1 MPNEPQIPTAPDN
14 LQSCSVPPV
23 IAVPPTL
30 PAEANH
36 PASSGRKALTILLS
50 VYLGLFLVD
59 ALVSFADDSF
69 ALFFGI
75 HALSIIRGLVAF
87 TAVLMALLV
96 YVLMALT
103 PMIPKRLFLPLT
115 LFNLAATLVSI
126 PFMIYHYDRLY
137 LITWSV
143 SACQLIFGLAALYV
157 VLGGFRFHWPLVPAS
172 QLNPRR
178 FSWLNLFGFVL
189 ANIFVLLPA
198 VIIYLFFS
206 AALAVDHFSDGFVAL
221 RPGGIMVQVRKY
233 VRDDGKT
240 IELFPMA
247 HVADAGFYQKVS
259 QTFPSNSII
268 LMEGVTDEQNLLT
281 NKISYKRMAQSL
293 GLAEQHEEFS
303 PGLAKMERADVD
315 ISIFSKETIG
325 ILNLIMMIH
334 AKGMN
339 PDALQQ
345 LSLYTPPP
353 HFEVQL
359 FDDLLGKRNQHL
371 LGEIKSHLA
380 DSDNL
385 MIPWGAAHMPGIAR
399 GIEKDGFHLKETQ
412 EYMVIHFGG
421 SRNSTKVTAQ
431 PAGNEKSKQ

>member
-1 MPNEPQIPTAPDN
+1 M
-14 LQSCSVPPV
+14 PPV

-30 PAEANH
+30 PAESNH
-36 PASSGRKALTILLS
+36 QPSSGRKFLAILLS
-50 VYLGLFLVD
+50 IYLGLFLAD
-59 ALVSFADDSF
+59 AMVSFADDSL
-69 ALFFGI
+69 AVFFDLNL
-75 HALSIIRGLVAF
+75 LSIFRGLIAF
-87 TAVLMALLV
+87 FAVLMAIV
-96 YVLMALT
+96 IYILMALT
-103 PMIPKRLFLPLT
+103 PMVPKRVFLPLT
-115 LFNLAATLVSI
+115 LFNLAATLASI
-126 PFMIYHYDRLY
+126 PLLIYHYNKILW
-137 LITWSV
+137 IGWVISV
-143 SACQLIFGLAALYV
+143 CELVFGLAIFCWV
-157 VLGGFRFHWPLVPAS
+157 QGGFKFRWPLVAVN

-178 FSWLNLFGFVL
+178 FSWLNLCGFVL

-198 VIIYLFFS
+198 VIIYVLFS
-206 AALAVDHFSDGFVAL
+206 AALAVDHFSEGFVAL
-221 RPGGIMVQVRKY
+221 RPSGITVQVRKY
-233 VRDDGKT
+233 VRNDGKT

-325 ILNLIMMIH
+325 MLNLIMLVH

-339 PDALQQ
+339 PEALQQ
-345 LSLYTPPP
+345 LTLYTPPP
-353 HFEVQL
+353 HFEKQL

-371 LGEIKSHLA
+371 LGEIQSHLA

-385 MIPWGAAHMPGIAR
+385 MIPWGAAHMPGIAK
-399 GIEKDGFHLKETQ
+399 GIAKDGFHLKETQ
-412 EYMVIHFGG
+412 EYMVIHFRGPG
-421 SRNSTKVTAQ
+421 SSAKVAVQ
-431 PAGNEKSKQ
+431 PASDVKSKQ